1 VSDPVTLAAVRAAAA
16 RIAGLARKTPIETC
30 RELDAR
36 AGRTL
41 FFLCEQ
47 LQKGGSFKIRGAA
60 NAVLS
65 LSDAD
70 AKRGVA
76 AHSSGNFAQAL
87 AIAARA
93 RGVPAHVVMPANAP
107 AVKRA
112 AVEGYGARVWPCE
125 PALAAREAKLA
136 DVIAETKATP
146 LHPYDHRDVI
156 AGGGTA
162 ALELLEAIP
171 DLDAIVVPVGGGG
184 LISGCAIAAKSLR
197 PGIRVIGAEPRGA
210 DDAARSK
217 ASGTLI
223 PQTAP
228 RTIADGLITSLG
240 KLTWPVVRDR
250 VDEIVTVGE
259 DEIVAAMRLAWE
271 RAKLLIEPSAAVAL
285 AAVLSDDLRARSGMA
300 RAGVVLSGGNVDLD
314 RLPWTKQEA

>member
-1 VSDPVTLAAVRAAAA
+1 MSDPVTLADVRAAAA
-16 RIAGLARKTPIETC
+16 RIAGLAHRTPIETC
-30 RELDAR
+30 ATLDAR
-36 AGRTL
+36 AGRQL

-70 AKRGVA
+70 AARGVA

-93 RGVPAHVVMPANAP
+93 RGIPAHVVMPANAP

-125 PALAAREAKLA
+125 PTLAAREAKLA
-136 DVIAETKATP
+136 EVIAETKATA

-162 ALELLEAIP
+162 ALELLEAVP

-197 PGIRVIGAEPRGA
+197 PGIRVIGAEPREA

-217 ASGTLI
+217 ASGALV

-228 RTIADGLITSLG
+228 NTMADGLMTSLG
-240 KLTWPVVRDR
+240 RLTWPVIRDR
-250 VDEIVTVGE
+250 VDEIPTVSE
-259 DEIVAAMRLAWE
+259 DEIVAAMRLSWE
-271 RAKLLIEPSAAVAL
+271 RAKLLIEPSAAVPL
-285 AAVLSDDLRARSGMA
+285 AVVLSDAFRARSDLA
-300 RAGVVLSGGNVDLD
+300 RVGVVLSGGNVDLD
-314 RLPWTKQEA
+314 RLPWTKKET